1 MCSLVQYLG
10 EIEIRQLCK
19 LFYTIYFNFIY
30 LAIFRVCFV
39 SSSQNSTHVVFSV
52 YCILFIYDI

>member
-19 LFYTIYFNFIY
+19 LFYTIYFTFIS
-30 LAIFRVCFV
+30 LPIFVYSLV
-39 SSSQNSTHVVFSV
+39 SSSQNSTRVVFSV